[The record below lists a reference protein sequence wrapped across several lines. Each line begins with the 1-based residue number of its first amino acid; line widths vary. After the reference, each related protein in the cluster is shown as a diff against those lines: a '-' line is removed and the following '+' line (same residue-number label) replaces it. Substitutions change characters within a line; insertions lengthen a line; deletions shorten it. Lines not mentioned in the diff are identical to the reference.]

1 MVIGLDVGGTVL
13 KAVAVGPDG
22 CVTRRVRQLTG
33 ASCGPEAVVTRIAEL
48 LAAFARQVD
57 TDGSPARAVGVVVPG
72 IIDEQAGVA
81 RFAGNLG
88 WRDLPLR
95 DILEERLSLP
105 VVLGHDV
112 RQGAVAEGLMGA
124 ARGVDDYAF
133 IPLGTG
139 IAAAVVLGGRPWR
152 GVHGGAGELGHTRA
166 ESSDEP
172 CACGG
177 RGCLERVASASAIAR
192 RYRQRAG
199 GDAIDASDVWLRRV
213 AGDAIATAVWTE
225 AVDALA
231 AGFAVLQSTLDLEL
245 FVVGGGLAEV
255 GAPLVE
261 DLDAALASRLTF
273 QVRPRIAL
281 AVLGD
286 AAGSLGAAILA
297 RDALALAERRV
308 TTP

>member
-57 TDGSPARAVGVVVPG
+57 TDGSPARAVGVGVPG

-133 IPLGTG
+133 IAIGTG
-139 IAAAVVLGGRPWR
+139 IAAAVMLRGRPW
-152 GVHGGAGELGHTRA
+152 G
-166 ESSDEP
+166 
-172 CACGG
+172 
-177 RGCLERVASASAIAR
+177 SAAFS
-192 RYRQRAG
+192 
-199 GDAIDASDVWLRRV
+199 
-213 AGDAIATAVWTE
+213 
-225 AVDALA
+225 
-231 AGFAVLQSTLDLEL
+231 
-245 FVVGGGLAEV
+245 
-255 GAPLVE
+255 
-261 DLDAALASRLTF
+261 
-273 QVRPRIAL
+273 
-281 AVLGD
+281 
-286 AAGSLGAAILA
+286 GSN
-297 RDALALAERRV
+297 
-308 TTP
+308 